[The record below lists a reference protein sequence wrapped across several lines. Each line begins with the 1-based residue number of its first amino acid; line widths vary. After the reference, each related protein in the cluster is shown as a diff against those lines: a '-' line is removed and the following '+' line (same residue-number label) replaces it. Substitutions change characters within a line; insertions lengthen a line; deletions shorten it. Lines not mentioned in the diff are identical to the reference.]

1 MISKYLCFNVI
12 PPSAMKTAPSL
23 LILLPVLLLPACS
36 ALTEKSPPK
45 TEREMEAEA
54 RRTHTVPDNVR
65 DPRPDMP
72 PTGPLSMPMR

>member
-1 MISKYLCFNVI
+1 MNPALTS
-12 PPSAMKTAPSL
+12 
-23 LILLPVLLLPACS
+23 LILLLAAAFLPACS

-54 RRTHTVPDNVR
+54 HANQTVPDNLR

-72 PTGPLSMPMR
+72 PVGPLSMPMR